1 MKLTSDDNQF
11 VFDKINKIVIQF
23 IDGYE
28 VTLKH
33 IKEHYFDF
41 EKKENSRI
49 EVANTFID
57 KELFNRF
64 CIDDDITYLY
74 IEGIGSNLADKNT
87 VTGTFDIPC
96 NMRISGIRLDGNLD
110 TATEMSIRLEGRI
123 N

>member
-1 MKLTSDDNQF
+1 MTLKINSEQF
-11 VFDKINKIVIQF
+11 TIHKVNKIVIQF

-74 IEGIGSNLADKNT
+74 IEGIGSNLADGNT
-87 VTGTFDIPC
+87 VTGAFDIPC
-96 NMRISGIRLDGNLD
+96 NMRISGVRMDGNLD